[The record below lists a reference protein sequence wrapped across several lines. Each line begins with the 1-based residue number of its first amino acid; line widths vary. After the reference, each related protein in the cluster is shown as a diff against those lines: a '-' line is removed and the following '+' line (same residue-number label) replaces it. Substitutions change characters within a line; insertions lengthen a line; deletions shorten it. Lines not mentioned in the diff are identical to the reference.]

1 MHYRREEVSRQQG
14 FCAFDIKQNQDDI
27 PPELHHYI
35 LASRNK
41 PLPLVTFIQE
51 KPEDPAENVWL

>member
-1 MHYRREEVSRQQG
+1 MHYRREEVSRQRSFG
-14 FCAFDIKQNQDDI
+14 AFDVKQSQDDI

-35 LASRNK
+35 SASRNK

-51 KPEDPAENVWL
+51 KPEDPAEKVYL